1 MATPKPKSA
10 AASSK
15 KAGSSATGGKKSV
28 DVKPAGKQPRKQ
40 KSETFEPGVEG

>member
-1 MATPKPKSA
+1 MANPKAKTEA
-10 AASSK
+10 AGNK
-15 KAGSSATGGKKSV
+15 KAGASDADRKKSV